1 MKLSKTIILLLL
13 MLFYGTSYILSA
25 SKDSED
31 ERIHLM
37 EYLMDNNLG
46 YSQEVRLRDI
56 AQWENELVEVFR
68 SRKDYKYMFLMQQM
82 AVYALVSDGHINE
95 ALEKANVML
104 KQATQMKYDIGIAI
118 AHYAIGDTYLNA
130 NMNNEAIEE
139 YEIAMQKLHKVSD
152 SEKLQ
157 EKVLIQLIPTLIR
170 MGRMDKAKAYLDQM
184 EQMNDY
190 QHSRFIENIFQA
202 YYYLHNNDMDK
213 VRKYIQEAEEWYEY
227 YPFYFHSSILKYIQ
241 AEYAKRIGDDELAIK
256 LYNELTINTSSANV
270 YNRYLKMKNSLAQ
283 LYTKQSRPREA
294 CAIFQDINIARDSI
308 NARNYS
314 TQINLLRTIYQVDR
328 LEMDNQSER
337 SRLLFYSIIG
347 CILILGISIVS
358 VLYIRKINARLI
370 ASQHKLEKARQ
381 SAENSI
387 RTKSLFLSNMSHE
400 IRTPLNALS
409 GFSSILTD
417 ANIDIGT
424 RQQCNEII
432 QQNSDL
438 LLKLIDDVVDL
449 SSLEIGK
456 MQFQFG
462 NSDAVAICRNVVDT
476 VEKIKQTS
484 ATVLFQTSQEK
495 MEIYTDEARLQQL
508 LINLLI
514 NATKFTTEGSITLLL
529 EKESEE
535 MTVFS
540 VTDTGCGIAP
550 EKQGQ
555 IFNRFE
561 KLNENAQGSGL
572 GLSICQLIVER
583 FGGRIWIDPEYKD
596 GSRFLFTHPIHS
608 TNRKEAAQCDEPC

>member
-170 MGRMDKAKAYLDQM
+170 MGRMDEAKAHLDQM

-283 LYTKQSRPREA
+283 LYTKQNRPREA

-409 GFSSILTD
+409 GL
-417 ANIDIGT
+417 
-424 RQQCNEII
+424 
-432 QQNSDL
+432 
-438 LLKLIDDVVDL
+438 
-449 SSLEIGK
+449 
-456 MQFQFG
+456 
-462 NSDAVAICRNVVDT
+462 
-476 VEKIKQTS
+476 
-484 ATVLFQTSQEK
+484 
-495 MEIYTDEARLQQL
+495 
-508 LINLLI
+508 
-514 NATKFTTEGSITLLL
+514 
-529 EKESEE
+529 
-535 MTVFS
+535 
-540 VTDTGCGIAP
+540 
-550 EKQGQ
+550 
-555 IFNRFE
+555 
-561 KLNENAQGSGL
+561 
-572 GLSICQLIVER
+572 
-583 FGGRIWIDPEYKD
+583 
-596 GSRFLFTHPIHS
+596 
-608 TNRKEAAQCDEPC
+608 

>member
-139 YEIAMQKLHKVSD
+139 YEIVMQKLHKVSD

-400 IRTPLNALS
+400 IRTPLNAIV
-409 GFSSILTD
+409 GFSGLLAETED
-417 ANIDIGT
+417 MDERKQYMDIVEEN
-424 RQQCNEII
+424 NE
-432 QQNSDL
+432 L
-438 LLKLIDDVVDL
+438 LLQLISDILDL
-449 SSLEIGK
+449 SKIEAGTFGFSISEMDVNLLCEDLVRSMQGKVPEGVELIFDKHLPECFIMCDRNRIHQVISNFVNNAIKFTSHGSIRVGYEQLADNRFRFYVSDTGIGI
-456 MQFQFG
+456 
-462 NSDAVAICRNVVDT
+462 AER
-476 VEKIKQTS
+476 
-484 ATVLFQTSQEK
+484 
-495 MEIYTDEARLQQL
+495 ARLQ
-508 LINLLI
+508 
-514 NATKFTTEGSITLLL
+514 
-529 EKESEE
+529 
-535 MTVFS
+535 
-540 VTDTGCGIAP
+540 
-550 EKQGQ
+550 
-555 IFNRFE
+555 IFDRFV
-561 KLNENAQGSGL
+561 KLNSFIHGTGL
-572 GLSICQLIVER
+572 GLSICRSIIEQL
-583 FGGRIWIDPEYKD
+583 GGEIGVDSKEGE
-596 GSRFLFTHPIHS
+596 GSCFWFILPVV
-608 TNRKEAAQCDEPC
+608 C

>member
-170 MGRMDKAKAYLDQM
+170 MGRMDEAKAYLDQM

-213 VRKYIQEAEEWYEY
+213 VRKYIQEAKEWYEY

-358 VLYIRKINARLI
+358 VLYIRKSMHA
-370 ASQHKLEKARQ
+370 
-381 SAENSI
+381 
-387 RTKSLFLSNMSHE
+387 
-400 IRTPLNALS
+400 
-409 GFSSILTD
+409 
-417 ANIDIGT
+417 
-424 RQQCNEII
+424 
-432 QQNSDL
+432 
-438 LLKLIDDVVDL
+438 
-449 SSLEIGK
+449 
-456 MQFQFG
+456 
-462 NSDAVAICRNVVDT
+462 
-476 VEKIKQTS
+476 
-484 ATVLFQTSQEK
+484 
-495 MEIYTDEARLQQL
+495 
-508 LINLLI
+508 
-514 NATKFTTEGSITLLL
+514 
-529 EKESEE
+529 
-535 MTVFS
+535 
-540 VTDTGCGIAP
+540 
-550 EKQGQ
+550 
-555 IFNRFE
+555 
-561 KLNENAQGSGL
+561 
-572 GLSICQLIVER
+572 
-583 FGGRIWIDPEYKD
+583 
-596 GSRFLFTHPIHS
+596 
-608 TNRKEAAQCDEPC
+608 